1 MTNKINSVTTTVEY
15 RTDTYDLGEN
25 FILEVFYE
33 NEELTSQ
40 KLKKSTEN
48 PKIGEYEQY
57 PVLIDD
63 ISSFKQKIENIKFYE
78 TVGKDNEYWWNK
90 HIVKNVL
97 ETIENGTFDI
107 ENLMYIC
114 TNDHSFRDRE
124 FKKFRYLKHF
134 GYIDGFDQWSDDD
147 EYPDY
152 KPRFDWKKLGKY
164 LKNHKNV
171 KNLKEIVVPSYN
183 ADFYGQKA
191 YEMDVL
197 MEPEWGKVDCLF
209 LEGHIDPLGVSQF
222 LIEKKKKKKKKT

>member
-1 MTNKINSVTTTVEY
+1 MTNKINSVTNIVEY

-33 NEELTSQ
+33 NGTLKSQ
-40 KLKKSTEN
+40 KLKKSENN
-48 PKIGEYEQY
+48 PKFDEYKYEHY

-63 ISSFKQKIENIKFYE
+63 ISSFKQRIENIKFYE
-78 TVGKDNEYWWNK
+78 TVGNGEYWWEK

-107 ENLMYIC
+107 ENLIYIC
-114 TNDHSFRDRE
+114 IYDHSFRDRE
-124 FKKFRYLKHF
+124 FKKFRHLKHF
-134 GYIDGFDQWSDDD
+134 GYIGGLNEWSDDD
-147 EYPDY
+147 YPDC
-152 KPRFDWKKLGKY
+152 KHRFDWKKLGKY

-171 KNLKEIVVPSYN
+171 KNLKEIEIPSYN

-197 MEPEWGKVDCLF
+197 MEPEWGKVDYLF
-209 LEGHIDPLGVSQF
+209 IEGHIDPLGVSQF
-222 LIEKKKKKKKKT
+222 LIKKKK